1 MKLLYRKRNVDG
13 NNEKELSVWC
23 TNNSWAFPVK
33 IEFFKY
39 SWGIQFLCLSIEYYN
54 RPMPDYGMMRITE

>member
-13 NNEKELSVWC
+13 NNVKMLSVWC

-33 IEFFKY
+33 IVFGK
-39 SWGIQFLCLSIEYYN
+39 SWRIQFLCLSIESDN
-54 RPMPDYGMMRITE
+54 QRMPDMMRITE